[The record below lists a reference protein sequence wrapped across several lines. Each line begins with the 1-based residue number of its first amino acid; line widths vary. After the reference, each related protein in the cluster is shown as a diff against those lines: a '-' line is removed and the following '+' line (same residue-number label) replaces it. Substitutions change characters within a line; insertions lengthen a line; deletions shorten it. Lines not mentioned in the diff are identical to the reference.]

1 MAVTKMIGHKG
12 KSPNGMKQ
20 CIKYCLQESKVK
32 QGYCAVT
39 GPYQYETIT
48 TENVFKS
55 FIEEK
60 ELWGKTTGRQY
71 MHSVISFHKD
81 DSITPEMALEFGEE
95 LCESNPMYNK
105 FQCLICVH
113 EDRESKHIHIV
124 SNSVSFV
131 DGLMESHGKPE
142 LRALKQHVDEL
153 CVNYGLKV
161 TVKGQH
167 FDGSSMEGEIVS
179 NSTKKYR
186 VLADNTKDSYLA
198 DCTAKVLDAME
209 KSASRSEFVEAMSK
223 TNWRCEWSD
232 TRKHIVFISEDGKRV
247 RASNLAKTFHLDEL
261 LTKESLEAALN
272 DEYTRTQRNE
282 TESDDDT
289 IGTDAGDTAAEYGT
303 ITYDSVVTDAVTGLA
318 SQSIA
323 VGTKITGS
331 IVQKSNNEQKRKQ
344 RKGRHI

>member
-81 DSITPEMALEFGEE
+81 DSITPEMALEFGKEI
-95 LCESNPMYNK
+95 CETDPMYNK
-105 FQCLICVH
+105 FQCFICVH

-161 TVKGQH
+161 TVKGKH
-167 FDGSSMEGEIVS
+167 YDGSSMEGEIVS
-179 NSTKKYR
+179 DSTNKYR
-186 VLADNTKDSYLA
+186 VLTNNTKDSYLA
-198 DCTAKVLDAME
+198 DCAAKVLDAME
-209 KSASRSEFVEAMSK
+209 HASSRKEFVEAMSK

-232 TRKHIVFISEDGKRV
+232 TRKHIVFISEDGQRV

-261 LTKESLEAALN
+261 LTKESLEATLSN
-272 DEYTRTQRNE
+272 EYIRAERDE
-282 TESDDDT
+282 TESNDDT
-289 IGTDAGDTAAEYGT
+289 IGTDAGDTTAEYGT
-303 ITYDSVVTDAVTGLA
+303 ITYDSGVA
-318 SQSIA
+318 SEVGAIA
-323 VGTKITGS
+323 NQTISVGTKVVGR
-331 IVQKSNNEQKRKQ
+331 VVRKSNNEQKRKQ